1 MIEKA
6 KILEL
11 IKDLVKEK
19 EHFIVQLEI
28 DKANT
33 IRLLVDNMKGIQI
46 DECVAL
52 SRAIEKGL
60 DREMEDFELLV
71 SSPGL
76 DAPFKVIQQYIK
88 NIGRE
93 VKVSLKDK
101 RNFQGKLMEADDIG
115 FGIEE
120 NKKVKM
126 AGKKKKQ
133 TVIEKNRFL
142 FDDVNE
148 VKIVIKF

>member
-1 MIEKA
+1 
-6 KILEL
+6 
-11 IKDLVKEK
+11 
-19 EHFIVQLEI
+19 
-28 DKANT
+28 
-33 IRLLVDNMKGIQI
+33 
-46 DECVAL
+46 
-52 SRAIEKGL
+52 
-60 DREMEDFELLV
+60 
-71 SSPGL
+71 
-76 DAPFKVIQQYIK
+76 VIQQYIK

>member
-101 RNFQGKLMEADDIG
+101 RNFQGKLMEADDTG